1 MKPTLLYVSP
11 FWPQKSGIS
20 EYSESLIWGLKEFF
34 DITIV
39 TKIGEIQNELI
50 EENFEIQVYKR
61 DKDYS
66 EFDYIIYNFGN
77 SPHNHDYMYDML
89 AEYPGYVILHDYTL
103 YYLSVMHY
111 REQNRLFQEIYA
123 QEGIRGIITA
133 KESIKEKGIIDLI
146 QHKDLPPLLPLNQ
159 EVLRNAKGIFV
170 HSNYVKEKIH
180 EKNPNIKVYKIEL
193 VDCMPDIELDEEDYL
208 REKYGMEQDDFIIGA
223 VGMIAPSKQ
232 NEITCQAVNLYN
244 RTHHKAVKYVMI
256 GEGDYV
262 DSYLN
267 DNIIKTGFLENKEFF
282 NALKS
287 CDMVFNLRNPYNGE
301 SSATLMQ
308 CMLMGKRC
316 VVTDIGWFGELS
328 DECVE
333 KVTVDVTVEELV
345 NLIEKLR
352 QNNEVNEKGIKFVSE
367 KCNVKVV
374 SQRVYE
380 CILKA
385 SCIIQI

>member
-66 EFDYIIYNFGN
+66 GYDYIIYNFGN

-89 AEYPGYVILHDYTL
+89 AEYSGYVILHDYTL
-103 YYLSVMHY
+103 FYLSVMHY

-133 KESIKEKGIIDLI
+133 KESIKEKRNTDLI
-146 QHKDLPPLLPLNQ
+146 QHKNLPPLLPLNQ

-170 HSNYVKEKIH
+170 HSNYVKEKIQ

-193 VDCMPDIELDEEDYL
+193 VDCMPDVELDEEDYL
-208 REKYGMEQDDFIIGA
+208 REKYGMKQDDFIIGA
-223 VGMIAPSKQ
+223 VGMIAPTKQ
-232 NEITCQAVNLYN
+232 NEIACQAVNLYN
-244 RTHHKAVKYVMI
+244 KTHDKAVKYVMI

-267 DNIIKTGFLENKEFF
+267 ENIIKMGFLENKDFF
-282 NALKS
+282 NAVKS
-287 CDMVFNLRNPYNGE
+287 CDAVFNLRYPYNGE

-308 CMLMGKRC
+308 CMLMGKHC

-328 DECVE
+328 DECVK
-333 KVTVDVTVEELV
+333 KVAVDISVEELV
-345 NLIEKLR
+345 DVIENIRL
-352 QNNEVNEKGIKFVSE
+352 QDVENEKGIKFVQE
-367 KCNVKVV
+367 KCNAKAIV
-374 SQRVYE
+374 QMIYE
-380 CILKA
+380 CVVEGRE
-385 SCIIQI
+385 SYS